1 MNCEAARAAME
12 DQVAGEIAP
21 EQVEH
26 LREHLGTCEVCRERY
41 DRLARVD
48 VVLSKG
54 GLSEQRMDAMQA
66 RILGARSVSPL
77 AAAPLPPPVRRGWTT
92 MLAAAAV
99 LVLVSALAIPAW
111 RALRDDGFTPRGGGT
126 SWGVRAFC
134 VSEGKVTG
142 EALAGGTLTCPAGSI
157 VQFTYTAPEAAQ
169 LSIALDGTEQRFFP
183 SESARAEVKAGIDV
197 SLPTS
202 TPVGEWLT
210 GPQRVTA
217 RFTDASGATLAEST
231 LTVTPR

>member
-1 MNCEAARAAME
+1 MTCEAARAAME
-12 DQVAGEIAP
+12 DQFAGEIAP
-21 EQVEH
+21 QQAEH
-26 LREHLGTCEVCRERY
+26 LREHLKTCEVCRERY

-54 GLSEQRMDAMQA
+54 GLSEQRMDALQA
-66 RILGARSVSPL
+66 RILGTKAATSL
-77 AAAPLPPPVRRGWTT
+77 AAPVLRQVSRGWVTL
-92 MLAAAAV
+92 LAAAAV
-99 LVLVSALAIPAW
+99 LVVVAIPSW
-111 RALRDDGFTPRGGGT
+111 WVLRDDGFTPRGGGT

-134 VSEGKVTG
+134 VNEGKVTG

-169 LSIALDGTEQRFFP
+169 LSITLDGTDQRFFP
-183 SESARAEVKAGIDV
+183 AEAARAEVKAGIDV

-217 RFTDASGATLAEST
+217 RFTDAHGATLAEST